1 MLVDIVTLHYYDFWG
16 SADVDAVTEHGDAS
30 CVLAVFASR
39 QAAMDWS
46 AKNGHEIAG
55 GAG

>member
-1 MLVDIVTLHYYDFWG
+1 MLVDIATLHYYDFWG

-30 CVLAVFASR
+30 SVLAVFASR

-46 AKNGHEIAG
+46 ARNGHEIAG